1 MNIKL
6 GEYNGK
12 GYLEGIGERKGHNKK
27 QCMNIDIYI
36 QEFVP
41 NLGNIAKTYLEQK

>member
-1 MNIKL
+1 MNMKL
-6 GEYNGK
+6 GEYNGE
-12 GYLEGIGERKGHNKK
+12 GYLEGIGERK

-41 NLGNIAKTYLEQK
+41 NLSNIAKTYLEQK